1 MATVKK
7 NNKKEIVVP
16 ICLVLVVAI
25 ILVAISAKNYA
36 AYGQFRLKTD
46 GEEVT
51 LSTISTQNIVE
62 SVNATGD
69 VTAGVT
75 KEYKVPAVATV
86 KEVFVKV
93 GDQVKKGDK
102 LATFNTDNLNSQ
114 IQSLNANYNESKA
127 AYESAVASQ
136 ASAKKKLSAVN
147 SQISK
152 LEKQVAKLE
161 KQQATPTQ
169 TTTKKKTTTQRQ
181 TTTTTTKPTTT
192 KRPTTTTTTT
202 STTSTT
208 AATPGSMAE
217 SLAEI
222 AKSLTQLTNDI
233 ETMTKLLEV
242 ISTTISDAI
251 ASGDYNPDSIA
262 QKCGDAVAKAI
273 KEGIIDETKLII
285 DSGLAVDMVEAAVA
299 SIDWAKVAKE
309 ITSTTSVQLTTAQIQ
324 LAALYAEREIFT
336 ASADSTIVNAKE
348 IDEHI
353 KECS

>member
-7 NNKKEIVVP
+7 NNKKKIVVP

-51 LSTISTQNIVE
+51 LSTISTQNIIE

-69 VTAGVT
+69 VTAGIT

-114 IQSLNANYNESKA
+114 IQSLNTNYNESKA
-127 AYESAVASQ
+127 AYESAAASQ

-147 SQISK
+147 SKISK

-161 KQQATPTQ
+161 KRLNALK
-169 TTTKKKTTTQRQ
+169 TKKTGRT
-181 TTTTTTKPTTT
+181 
-192 KRPTTTTTTT
+192 
-202 STTSTT
+202 
-208 AATPGSMAE
+208 G
-217 SLAEI
+217 
-222 AKSLTQLTNDI
+222 
-233 ETMTKLLEV
+233 
-242 ISTTISDAI
+242 
-251 ASGDYNPDSIA
+251 
-262 QKCGDAVAKAI
+262 
-273 KEGIIDETKLII
+273 
-285 DSGLAVDMVEAAVA
+285 
-299 SIDWAKVAKE
+299 
-309 ITSTTSVQLTTAQIQ
+309 
-324 LAALYAEREIFT
+324 
-336 ASADSTIVNAKE
+336 
-348 IDEHI
+348 
-353 KECS
+353 